1 MPLASVLTEV
11 DAAAYTVPCTVAAAV
26 AAVVVIVVV
35 DDDVEAV
42 AVLEVPLEPKEE
54 APEET
59 MEPVKVP
66 SEMSDEPMRNLRRLN
81 FPLACMERLRCLPTL
96 ASVPH
101 LGCLGRSS

>member
-1 MPLASVLTEV
+1 MDLEAS
-11 DAAAYTVPCTVAAAV
+11 AVPCTVAAAV
-26 AAVVVIVVV
+26 AAVVVVV
-35 DDDVEAV
+35 DDDTVVEAV
-42 AVLEVPLEPKEE
+42 AVLEVPLEPKQE

-66 SEMSDEPMRNLRRLN
+66 SEMSDESMRNLRRLN